1 MKIPTTISCM
11 INGVCLF
18 ETDVIAVIAYKI
30 DRRHGELEWWVDE
43 YKIEGEQRIWAKDG
57 RSSHEATVS
66 IVVPQTLTAVFD
78 EHLDHDRMDELV
90 REQLADM
97 ESDRGDYLRDLAMD
111 R

>member
-1 MKIPTTISCM
+1 MKIPTTISVM
-11 INGVCLF
+11 LGGVCII
-18 ETDVIAVIAYKI
+18 ETDVTAVIDYKV

-43 YKIEGEQRIWAKDG
+43 YLVEGEQRIWNKDG
-57 RSSHEATVS
+57 TTTGTKEVC
-66 IVVPQTLTAVFD
+66 IVVPDKLAEVFD
-78 EHLDHDRMDELV
+78 EHLDRDWMDGKV